1 VAQAV
6 NELFV
11 YQPKPKLIIKDNYLE
26 IVADKDRFTAIMI
39 HMIKNAQ
46 EATEQDGEVMICVEK
61 IDQNAVITI
70 QDNGSGM
77 EDKFIKERLFRPF
90 QTTKGNAG
98 MGIGVYETREYV
110 TSLNGSLKVNSKLG
124 EGTIFTISIPVT
136 LSGTATD
143 RQSDATVE
151 AKLRE

>member
-1 VAQAV
+1 
-6 NELFV
+6 
-11 YQPKPKLIIKDNYLE
+11 
-26 IVADKDRFTAIMI
+26 
-39 HMIKNAQ
+39 
-46 EATEQDGEVMICVEK
+46 
-61 IDQNAVITI
+61 
-70 QDNGSGM
+70 M